1 MQFIQFRRNSI
12 PRIIMPYLKE
22 FSDNREIYLYITQL
36 IEIINKGIMSSSGI
50 HQIIRI
56 GLNLLF
62 MDAMN
67 CFLYVFPRIFDKYK
81 SMT

>member
-1 MQFIQFRRNSI
+1 
-12 PRIIMPYLKE
+12 MPYLKE

-67 CFLYVFPRIFDKYK
+67 CSLYVFPRIFDKYK